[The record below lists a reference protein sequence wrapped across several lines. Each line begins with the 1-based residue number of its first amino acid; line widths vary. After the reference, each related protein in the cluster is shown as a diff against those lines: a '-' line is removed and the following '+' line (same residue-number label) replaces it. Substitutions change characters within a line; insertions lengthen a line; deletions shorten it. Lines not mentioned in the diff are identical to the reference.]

1 MKKILFLLISITFIF
16 SSCEREEEIQPTMLK
31 TDLYGNW
38 ESVNNDNNCFT
49 MTLSSNGQFVYQ
61 IVNCSNNGTYDSNSG
76 LWWTEENHLV
86 LSGNSWGLTDDFSVS
101 GNSLE
106 FNGLT
111 WTK

>member
-1 MKKILFLLISITFIF
+1 MKKVLFLLISITFIF

-38 ESVNNDNNCFT
+38 ESVYNGDCLT

-61 IVNCSNNGTYDSNSG
+61 VVDCSTNNGISNSG
-76 LWWTEENHLV
+76 LWWTEDNHLV

-106 FNGLT
+106 FNGQT

>member
-1 MKKILFLLISITFIF
+1 MKNILSVLLVSVSLFG
-16 SSCEREEEIQPTMLK
+16 CDEEEIQPTMLK

-38 ESVNNDNNCFT
+38 ESVYIDYCYS

-61 IVNCSNNGTYDSNSG
+61 FDDCSNGDDFSNSG
-76 LWWTEENHLV
+76 LWWTEESHLV

-106 FNGLT
+106 FNGQI
-111 WTK
+111 WDK

>member
-1 MKKILFLLISITFIF
+1 MKKILFLLISITVIF
-16 SSCEREEEIQPTMLK
+16 SSCEREEEIQPTMLR

-38 ESVNNDNNCFT
+38 ESVYNDYCYT
-49 MTLSSNGQFVYQ
+49 MTLSSNGEFVYQ
-61 IVNCSNNGTYDSNSG
+61 VDECSSNIIDDSNSG

-86 LSGNSWGLTDDFSVS
+86 LSGNSWGLTDNFSVS

-106 FNGLT
+106 FNGQT